1 MPQTVAMTAAPQH
14 SFFWRRIGGGTG
26 SDVCRVYQRA
36 DGGWDLRGMAV
47 FHDEG
52 LACDLGYAVRVDAQ
66 WVTQSAQVH
75 GHCGE
80 RLVDL
85 HFHPDADG
93 RWRTG
98 QGGGPDAD
106 TGISASACPDMD
118 LNFSPA
124 TNLIAI
130 RRMALQVGQEAQAPA
145 AWLSFPD
152 LRLQELPQ
160 VYRRLDAVRYQYDAP
175 TVGYSGV
182 LQVCESGAVVEYPE
196 LFSRLG
202 TGTPSLS
209 TPD

>member
-1 MPQTVAMTAAPQH
+1 MPQTLITPTAH
-14 SFFWRRIGGGTG
+14 HTFFWRRLYSPG
-26 SDVCRVYQRA
+26 SDVCRVHQRA

-52 LACDLGYAVRVDAQ
+52 HACDLGYAVSVDAR
-66 WVTQSAQVH
+66 WVTLATHVF

-80 RLVDL
+80 RAVDL
-85 HFHPDADG
+85 RFQPGADG
-93 RWRTG
+93 RWWVG
-98 QGGGPDAD
+98 QGSEPDTD
-106 TGISASACPDMD
+106 TGVSVHACPDMD

-124 TNLIAI
+124 TNMIAI

-160 VYRRLDAVRYQYDAP
+160 VYRRLDALRYQYDAP

-182 LQVCESGAVVEYPE
+182 LEVCGDGAIVAYPG
-196 LFSRLG
+196 LFERVLG
-202 TGTPSLS
+202 G
-209 TPD
+209 